1 MKKLVLT
8 VSTLAL
14 AIGFTVSGAQARSQR
29 GTVDQNLGVNGNK
42 NHLHA
47 NNIRLCNN
55 RCTISG
61 PYSGNIVG
69 IGNQNL
75 GPTGTP
81 GKKKGHEDKSWR

>member
-1 MKKLVLT
+1 MKKLVLAA
-8 VSTLAL
+8 STLAL
-14 AIGFTVSGAQARSQR
+14 AMGLGIAGAEAGQR
-29 GTVDQNLGVNGNK
+29 GTVNQNLGVNGNK

-61 PYSGNIVG
+61 AYSGNIVG

>member
-8 VSTLAL
+8 ASAMAL
-14 AIGFTVSGAQARSQR
+14 AFGFAVSAAEAGGQK
-29 GTVDQNLGVNGNK
+29 GVVNQNLGVNGNK

-61 PYSGNIVG
+61 DYSGNIVG

>member
-1 MKKLVLT
+1 MKKLVLAA
-8 VSTLAL
+8 STLTL
-14 AIGFTVSGAQARSQR
+14 AMGLGIAGAEAGQR
-29 GTVDQNLGVNGNK
+29 GTVNQNLGVNGNK

-61 PYSGNIVG
+61 DYSGNIVG